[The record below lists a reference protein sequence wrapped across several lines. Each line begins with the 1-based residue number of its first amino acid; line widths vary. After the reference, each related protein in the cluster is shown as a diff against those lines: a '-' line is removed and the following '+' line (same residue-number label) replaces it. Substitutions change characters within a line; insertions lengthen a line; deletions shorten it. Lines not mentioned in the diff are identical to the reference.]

1 MLSIFSTT
9 LLFEKIVM
17 KSALGYLVAFLA
29 SFVMWLIVE
38 YILKKVSKAKK
49 NIVLDFTG
57 MMVKAA
63 IAAVVVMLA
72 I

>member
-29 SFVMWLIVE
+29 SFVMWIIVE
-38 YILKKVSKAKK
+38 AILKKTKDTSNKAFSF
-49 NIVLDFTG
+49 L
-57 MMVKAA
+57 
-63 IAAVVVMLA
+63 
-72 I
+72 